1 MTQNEFL
8 RGQRINPKPVTG
20 KETVADLVDNAFLAY
35 NAGRL
40 AEGCRLFAERM
51 LDEDVTVGMSLT
63 GAMTPAGLGMSTIIP
78 LIEAGFVDWIVS
90 TGANLYHDAHFG
102 LGMAMHRGT
111 PFADDVVLREEGV
124 VRIYDIF
131 FEYDVLLSTDRF
143 VREVSA
149 REEFQ
154 RPMNTAEQALSGSK
168 LRFDVSADVNET
180 SAIVFSAKVRGGKSG
195 VLIIGGGSPKNF
207 VLQTE

>member
-51 LDEDVTVGMSLT
+51 LEDDVTVGMSLT

-90 TGANLYHDAHFG
+90 TGANLYHDSHFG
-102 LGMAMHRGT
+102 LGLAMHKGT
-111 PFADDVVLREEGV
+111 PFADDVALREEGV

-131 FEYDVLLSTDRF
+131 FDYEVLLSTDAYI
-143 VREVSA
+143 REVSA
-149 REEFQ
+149 GPEFQ
-154 RPMNTAEQALSGSK
+154 RPMSTAEYHSPL
-168 LRFDVSADVNET
+168 
-180 SAIVFSAKVRGGKSG
+180 
-195 VLIIGGGSPKNF
+195 GGSVPEREKALGLSRQA
-207 VLQTE
+207 VQG